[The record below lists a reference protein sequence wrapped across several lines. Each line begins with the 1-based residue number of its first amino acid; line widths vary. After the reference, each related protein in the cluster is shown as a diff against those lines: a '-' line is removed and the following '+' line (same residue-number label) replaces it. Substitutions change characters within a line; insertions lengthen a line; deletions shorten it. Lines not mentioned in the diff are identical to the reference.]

1 MNTEGDIV
9 DGVKL
14 DIPLRP
20 YKIREARDP
29 VAYFVDARD
38 LDGEYV
44 RVAVF
49 EDGGQDIETGHWY
62 RFVNAKGSIYSSDT
76 PKSIEVQPYTEIL
89 PLDGRPDPGDIDGSD
104 SGSESE
110 PESESDSDS
119 GDDPGRRGVDEE
131 VTVASPF
138 EGRPRVEV
146 PGSGALLPELSP
158 LTVAAISGMV
168 TAIAIVGSLF
178 AGDLG
183 PAAAAGIVVVAALLA
198 TLSSYFGLKDRYV
211 RARGEYRERLIDVV
225 FDSLATH
232 YRESVPD
239 APPIRANVMRPRS
252 GRPGDDE
259 LRIAYV
265 STAYG
270 DDELEQTYE
279 PSQGCWGRA
288 YASGEPEWYDE
299 DTHHYADGDLTGR
312 QRRITEDVQ
321 SALSV
326 PIRHEENGAVVG
338 VLTVDSPE
346 PVERTRFDDPAMQAL
361 VAEYAVALTD
371 VVR

>member
-1 MNTEGDIV
+1 MNTEGDIL
-9 DGVKL
+9 DGTKL

-20 YKIREARDP
+20 YKIRGARDP
-29 VAYFVDARD
+29 VDYFVDARD
-38 LDGEYV
+38 LEGEYV
-44 RVAVF
+44 KVAVF
-49 EDGGQDIETGHWY
+49 EDGGQDIDTGHWY
-62 RFVNAKGSIYSSDT
+62 RFVDAKGSIYSQDD

-89 PLDGRPDPGDIDGSD
+89 PLDGRPDPDDVDGSD
-104 SGSESE
+104 SD
-110 PESESDSDS
+110 SDSDS
-119 GDDPGRRGVDEE
+119 GDGSDPSGVDDE
-131 VTVASPF
+131 VHVASPF
-138 EGRPRVEV
+138 EGRPRVEA

-158 LTVAAISGMV
+158 LTVAAISGTV

-183 PAAAAGIVVVAALLA
+183 PFAAAGIVVVAALLA

-211 RARGEYRERLIDVV
+211 RARGEYRERLLDVV

-232 YRESVPD
+232 YRESVPG
-239 APPIRANVMRPRS
+239 APPIRVNVMRPRS

-265 STAYG
+265 STPYG

-288 YASGEPEWYDE
+288 YDSGDPEWYDE

-326 PIRHEENGAVVG
+326 PIRHEENGGVVG
-338 VLTVDSPE
+338 VLTIDSPE
-346 PVERTRFDDPAMQAL
+346 PVERTRFDDPAVQEL